1 MNLACRCSQQRTS
14 ERLGQR
20 LGDARLRCS
29 PEPRMVEA
37 RILPMILPLRIDLS
51 AVLLDIVT
59 DGR

>member
-14 ERLGQR
+14 EYLGQR
-20 LGDARLRCS
+20 LGSARLRRS
-29 PEPRMVEA
+29 PELRIAEA
-37 RILPMILPLRIDLS
+37 MILPLRIDLS